1 MSQFKD
7 EVMIALRFFADTLN
21 SRTASLMLTKEEEA
35 AAKKI
40 AQALEFND
48 RCPPEYLQ
56 QLELQAKYEF
66 ADELVNVD
74 PLTTFDVIDAEGGTW
89 VRAWVFLE
97 DPLEEDG
104 D

>member
-1 MSQFKD
+1 MSQFRD
-7 EVMIALRFFADTLN
+7 EVMVALRFFADALN
-21 SRTASLMLTKEEEA
+21 SNPSLLTKDEA
-35 AAKKI
+35 KDAKKV
-40 AQALEFND
+40 AQMLDTHD
-48 RCPPEYLQ
+48 RCPPEYLSQ
-56 QLELQAKYEF
+56 IEAAAKAEF

-74 PLTTFDVIDAEGGTW
+74 PLTVFDVIDAEGGTW